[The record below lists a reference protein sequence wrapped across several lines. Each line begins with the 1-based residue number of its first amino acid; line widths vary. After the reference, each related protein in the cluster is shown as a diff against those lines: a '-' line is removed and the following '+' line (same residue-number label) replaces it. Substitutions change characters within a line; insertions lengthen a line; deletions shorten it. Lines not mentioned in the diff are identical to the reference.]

1 MLRGGRRGGDG
12 DSGRGIDVPVEQVC
26 FTTSAARQ
34 PKRLTGE
41 WAADEFG
48 NIDIG
53 EQAPVI
59 RMRFAVRVLGRF
71 VAVC

>member
-1 MLRGGRRGGDG
+1 MTVTRDE
-12 DSGRGIDVPVEQVC
+12 GIDVPVELTY
-26 FTTSAARQ
+26 FTTSKARQ

-48 NIDIG
+48 NTDIG
-53 EQAPVI
+53 ERALVSRLQ
-59 RMRFAVRVLGRF
+59 FGVRVLDRF

>member
-1 MLRGGRRGGDG
+1 MVTVTRDE
-12 DSGRGIDVPVEQVC
+12 GIDVPVELTC
-26 FTTSAARQ
+26 FTTSEARQ

-48 NIDIG
+48 KIDIG
-53 EQAPVI
+53 ERAPVI
-59 RMRFAVRVLGRF
+59 RMRFGVRVLGRF